1 MVFTAVPTSRDR
13 QGYSVFAVD
22 ATVDWVLKFIMAVDQ
37 ATGVVQWKYG
47 FESDQ
52 VSSPDGTVI
61 ALLCIGQADRTGQ
74 HVVALSNSTSK
85 AA

>member
-1 MVFTAVPTSRDR
+1 
-13 QGYSVFAVD
+13 VFAVD

-37 ATGVVQWKYG
+37 ATGVVEWMYG

-61 ALLCIGQADRTGQ
+61 ASLCIGQGDRAGQ
-74 HVVALSNSTSK
+74 HVVALSNSTPK
-85 AA
+85 AAYRRPLHAVV